1 MVTEVTAG
9 LQGVVCHM
17 DNILI
22 WGTTKEQHD
31 ARVHAVLQRAE
42 KAGVTLNMAKCEF
55 GKREI
60 VPGLHCLSR
69 WREARS
75 RKKKQS
81 CAGHERAS
89 PVQLYDPNIPQK
101 ISADASSY
109 GLGAVLLQKDGGV
122 WSPVAYASRSLTDTE
137 QCYAQLEKEALT
149 LTWACEKF
157 SDVILGFHYEL
168 GNDHIS

>member
-1 MVTEVTAG
+1 MMVTEVTAG

-31 ARVHAVLQRAE
+31 TRVHAVLQRAE

-75 RKKKQS
+75 RKKN
-81 CAGHERAS
+81 RA
-89 PVQLYDPNIPQK
+89 VQDMKEPPQYNYMILTSHRK
-101 ISADASSY
+101 Y
-109 GLGAVLLQKDGGV
+109 LLMPHHMG
-122 WSPVAYASRSLTDTE
+122 
-137 QCYAQLEKEALT
+137 
-149 LTWACEKF
+149 
-157 SDVILGFHYEL
+157 
-168 GNDHIS
+168 